1 MSDPAP
7 LTTTSPKA
15 HVRTADRPWAVW
27 SWGAFWLSL
36 AAAALALPFVVILSG
51 DPPPAMGFS
60 RDLALGLGFSAL
72 ALAGLQFALTGR
84 IRPLLHPFG
93 ADVVFLFHRFVSW
106 GAVALMLGHFGIL
119 YIWHQDD
126 LGALNP
132 FRAPA
137 HMTAGRVALV
147 CFVALIVSSEFRQRL
162 GLGYLYWRWLHVGLA
177 LAGFAGA
184 IWHVLGAGHFTGAD
198 GTRALWLMVTLGWL
212 GLMVYTRV
220 LRPWR
225 QWRNPWRVIDN
236 RDEGDGIRTL
246 ILRPEG
252 QPLTGW
258 RPGQFAWLTVGTSPF
273 ALREHPFTISTAPD
287 TGPEISFSIKPL
299 GNDSKR
305 LSQTRPGTV
314 AYIDGPYGQFSIDRE
329 ADADG
334 FVMIAG
340 GVGIT
345 PIIAN
350 LRAMAARRDP
360 RPVILLYANDDWDDV
375 AFRDALVRLAE
386 TFDLTAIHVV
396 QNPPEDDWPPAGFIV
411 ETGRIDGDMLS
422 RVLPPASRDWPHM
435 LCGPAP
441 MLEGLKSDL
450 RGMGVP
456 VSRIDSEI
464 FEMV

>member
-1 MSDPAP
+1 MAHRTAQPSAN
-7 LTTTSPKA
+7 PKA
-15 HVRTADRPWAVW
+15 HIRATDRPWAVW
-27 SWGAFWLSL
+27 AWAAFWLLL
-36 AAAALALPFVVILSG
+36 AALTLALPFIVILSG
-51 DPPPAMGFS
+51 DPRPAIGFS
-60 RDLALGLGFSAL
+60 RDFALGLGFSAL

-84 IRPLLHPFG
+84 LKPLLHPFG

-119 YIWHQDD
+119 YLWHHDD

-132 FRAPA
+132 LVAPP
-137 HMTAGRVALV
+137 HMTAGRVALL
-147 CFVALIVSSEFRQRL
+147 CFVALILSSELRQRI
-162 GLGYLYWRWLHVGLA
+162 GLGYLNWRRLHVALA
-177 LAGFAGA
+177 LTGFGCA

-198 GTRALWLMVTLGWL
+198 GTRALWLAVTLIWL
-212 GLMVYTRV
+212 GLIAYTRL

-246 ILRPEG
+246 TLRPQG
-252 QPLTGW
+252 QPLSGW

-273 ALREHPFTISTAPD
+273 SLREHPFTISTAPEK
-287 TGPEISFSIKPL
+287 GPEVSFSIKPL
-299 GNDSKR
+299 GDDSAR
-305 LSQTRPGTV
+305 LSQTEPGTI

-329 ADADG
+329 AGSDG

-350 LRAMAARRDP
+350 LHAMQERRDP
-360 RPVILLYANDDWDDV
+360 RSVFVLYANESWDDV
-375 AFRDALVRLAE
+375 AFRDELTQMAEQIRL
-386 TFDLTAIHVV
+386 TVIHVI
-396 QNPPEDDWPPAGFIV
+396 QDPPDDDWPPEGFIV

-422 RVLPPASRDWPHM
+422 RLLPQTSRDWPHM
-435 LCGPAP
+435 LCGPPP
-441 MLEGLKSDL
+441 MLKALKADL
-450 RGMGVP
+450 QKLGVP
-456 VSRIDSEI
+456 VARIDSEI